1 MFGSPIRENVH
12 VDFFEAVPFRK
23 RKRTSKIDSR
33 IGMIDTVRSV
43 FASNS
48 APPDENS
55 SRPTRLRRRLSAFRK
70 ARRRKRSDRPPPRV
84 AVPSFFTLMNL
95 LCGFLAL
102 TQVLEGAFMMSCWFI
117 VLAGFFDLM
126 DGMMAR
132 LTDADSPFGVQLDS
146 LSDVVSFGVAPS
158 FLVYAY
164 ALDESG
170 VLGMIVAALPAL
182 CGSVRLAR
190 YNVNKDKSDDG
201 KEGFEGLPIP
211 GQAIAIVALILAAEN
226 SEWGAY
232 LALDS
237 LQVLLPIV
245 AALSG
250 LMVSSIRFDAIPTP
264 TIQYVRAHPKKTTAY
279 ALAGLLIVGL
289 QELGLVIVFAVYLSY
304 GVGRALYQLVEALTT
319 PAPDGLP
326 E

>member
-1 MFGSPIRENVH
+1 MF
-12 VDFFEAVPFRK
+12 DLL
-23 RKRTSKIDSR
+23 
-33 IGMIDTVRSV
+33 RSAL
-43 FASNS
+43 ASNS
-48 APPDENS
+48 APPDES
-55 SRPTRLRRRLSAFRK
+55 PSRPTRIRRRLSAYRK

-84 AVPSFFTLMNL
+84 AVPSFFTLTNL

-102 TQVLEGAFMMSCWFI
+102 TQVREGAFVMSCWLI

-164 ALDESG
+164 ALDASG
-170 VLGMIVAALPAL
+170 PLGMIVSALPVL

-190 YNVNKDKSDDG
+190 YNVNKDKDDDT
-201 KEGFEGLPIP
+201 EGFEGLPIP

-245 AALSG
+245 VVLSG
-250 LMVSSIRFDAIPTP
+250 LMVSGIRFDSIPTP

-279 ALAGLLIVGL
+279 ALAGFLIVGL
-289 QELGLVIVFAVYLSY
+289 QEIGLVIVLAVYLTY
-304 GVGRALYQLVEALTT
+304 GMGRAVYQLIEALTT
-319 PAPDGLP
+319 PAPENHSD
-326 E
+326 

>member
-1 MFGSPIRENVH
+1 ML
-12 VDFFEAVPFRK
+12 DALQ
-23 RKRTSKIDSR
+23 
-33 IGMIDTVRSV
+33 SV
-43 FASNS
+43 LASSS
-48 APPDENS
+48 APPDEAP
-55 SRPTRLRRRLSAFRK
+55 SRPNRIRRRLSAFRE
-70 ARRRKRSDRPPPRV
+70 ARRRNRSDRPPPRV

-102 TQVLEGAFMMSCWFI
+102 TQVLEDAFVMSCWLI
-117 VLAGFFDLM
+117 VLAGFFDLL

-132 LTDADSPFGVQLDS
+132 LTNADSPFGVQLDS

-164 ALDESG
+164 ALDAFG
-170 VLGMIVAALPAL
+170 PLGMIVAALPAL

-190 YNVNKDKSDDG
+190 YNVNTESDE

-211 GQAIAIVALILAAEN
+211 GQAVAIVALILAAEN
-226 SEWGAY
+226 SEWGQY

-245 AALSG
+245 VVLSG

-264 TIQYVRAHPKKTTAY
+264 TVQYVRAHPKKTAAY
-279 ALAGLLIVGL
+279 ALAGLLIVGV
-289 QELGLVIVFAVYLSY
+289 QEFGLVIVLALYLSY
-304 GVGRALYQLVEALTT
+304 GIGYAVYQLIDALTT
-319 PAPDGLP
+319 PAP
-326 E
+326 ENVSE

>member
-1 MFGSPIRENVH
+1 MLDS
-12 VDFFEAVPFRK
+12 FR
-23 RKRTSKIDSR
+23 SA
-33 IGMIDTVRSV
+33 

-48 APPDENS
+48 APPDES
-55 SRPTRLRRRLSAFRK
+55 ASRPARIRRRLSAFRE
-70 ARRRKRSDRPPPRV
+70 ARRKNRSDRPPPRV

-102 TQVLEGAFMMSCWFI
+102 TQVMEGAFVMSCWFI
-117 VLAGFFDLM
+117 VLSGFFDLM

-132 LTDADSPFGVQLDS
+132 LTGADSPFGVQLDS

-164 ALDESG
+164 ALDASG

-190 YNVNKDKSDDG
+190 YNVNKDSGTDD

-245 AALSG
+245 VVLSG
-250 LMVSSIRFDAIPTP
+250 LMVSSIRFDTIPTP

-289 QELGLVIVFAVYLSY
+289 QEIGLVVVFAFYLSY
-304 GVGRALYQLVEALTT
+304 GIGRALCQLVDALTT
-319 PAPDGLP
+319 PAPDRP
-326 E
+326 DE

>member
-1 MFGSPIRENVH
+1 MF
-12 VDFFEAVPFRK
+12 DF
-23 RKRTSKIDSR
+23 
-33 IGMIDTVRSV
+33 VRSA

-48 APPDENS
+48 APPDDS
-55 SRPTRLRRRLSAFRK
+55 ASRPARLRRRLSAFRE
-70 ARRRKRSDRPPPRV
+70 ARRKNRSDRPPPRV
-84 AVPSFFTLMNL
+84 VVPSFFTLMNL

-102 TQVLEGAFMMSCWFI
+102 TQVLEGAFIMCCWFI

-132 LTDADSPFGVQLDS
+132 LTGADSPFGVQLDS

-164 ALDESG
+164 ALEASG
-170 VLGMIVAALPAL
+170 VFGMIVAALPAL

-190 YNVNKDKSDDG
+190 YNVNKDSGADDQ
-201 KEGFEGLPIP
+201 EGFEGLPIP

-245 AALSG
+245 VVLSG
-250 LMVSSIRFDAIPTP
+250 LMVSSIRFDNIPTP
-264 TIQYVRAHPKKTTAY
+264 TLRYVRAHPKKTTAY

-289 QELGLVIVFAVYLSY
+289 QEIGLVIVFAFYLTI
-304 GVGRALYQLVEALTT
+304 GVGRALRQLVDALTT
-319 PAPDGLP
+319 PAPDGLD

>member
-1 MFGSPIRENVH
+1 MLDVLRFSL
-12 VDFFEAVPFRK
+12 
-23 RKRTSKIDSR
+23 
-33 IGMIDTVRSV
+33 
-43 FASNS
+43 ASNS
-48 APPDENS
+48 APREDAP
-55 SRPTRLRRRLSAFRK
+55 SRPARIRRRLSAFRE
-70 ARRRKRSDRPPPRV
+70 ARRRNRSDRPPPRV
-84 AVPSFFTLMNL
+84 VVPSFFTLMNL

-102 TQVLEGAFMMSCWFI
+102 TQVLEGAFVLSCWLI

-158 FLVYAY
+158 FLVYGY
-164 ALDESG
+164 ALDTFG
-170 VLGMIVAALPAL
+170 PLGMIVAALPAL

-190 YNVNKDKSDDG
+190 YNVNTENDD

-211 GQAIAIVALILAAEN
+211 GQAMAIVALILAAEN

-245 AALSG
+245 VVLSG

-264 TIQYVRAHPKKTTAY
+264 TVQYMRAHPRKTAAY

-289 QELGLVIVFAVYLSY
+289 QEFGLVVVLSVYIAY
-304 GVGRALYQLVEALTT
+304 GIGQAAYQLLEALTR
-319 PAPDGLP
+319 PASESWP

>member
-1 MFGSPIRENVH
+1 MF
-12 VDFFEAVPFRK
+12 
-23 RKRTSKIDSR
+23 DSL
-33 IGMIDTVRSV
+33 RSS

-48 APPDENS
+48 TPRDEAP
-55 SRPTRLRRRLSAFRK
+55 SRPARIRQRLSAYRE

-102 TQVLEGAFMMSCWFI
+102 TQVLEGAFVMSCWLI

-132 LTDADSPFGVQLDS
+132 LTGADSPFGVQLDS

-164 ALDESG
+164 ALDASG
-170 VLGMIVAALPAL
+170 PLGMIVAALPAL

-190 YNVNKDKSDDG
+190 YNVNKDTSDDG

-245 AALSG
+245 VVLSG
-250 LMVSSIRFDAIPTP
+250 LMVSSIRFDSIPTP
-264 TIQYVRAHPKKTTAY
+264 TLQYVRAHPKKTTAY
-279 ALAGLLIVGL
+279 ALAGFLIVGL
-289 QELGLVIVFAVYLSY
+289 QEIGLVIVLALYLTY
-304 GVGRALYQLVEALTT
+304 GMGRALYQLIDALTT
-319 PAPDGLP
+319 PAP
-326 E
+326 ENIAE

>member
-1 MFGSPIRENVH
+1 MFDTLRS
-12 VDFFEAVPFRK
+12 ALA
-23 RKRTSKIDSR
+23 SK
-33 IGMIDTVRSV
+33 
-43 FASNS
+43 S
-48 APPDENS
+48 APPDDPP
-55 SRPTRLRRRLSAFRK
+55 SRPARIRRRLSAFRE
-70 ARRRKRSDRPPPRV
+70 ARRRNRSERPPPRV

-95 LCGFLAL
+95 LCGFLAM
-102 TQVLEGAFMMSCWFI
+102 TQVLEGAFVMSCWLI
-117 VLAGFFDLM
+117 VLAGFFDLL
-126 DGMMAR
+126 DGLLAR

-164 ALDESG
+164 ALDTFG
-170 VLGMIVAALPAL
+170 PLGMIVSALPAL

-190 YNVNKDKSDDG
+190 YNVNTESDEKD
-201 KEGFEGLPIP
+201 GFEGLPIP

-232 LALDS
+232 LALNS
-237 LQVLLPIV
+237 LQVVLPIV
-245 AALSG
+245 VVLSG

-264 TIQYVRAHPKKTTAY
+264 TVEYVRAHPKKTTAY

-289 QELGLVIVFAVYLSY
+289 QEFGLVIVLAIYL
-304 GVGRALYQLVEALTT
+304 GHGIGQAGYQLLDALTS
-319 PAPDGLP
+319 PASEHLP

>member
-1 MFGSPIRENVH
+1 MF
-12 VDFFEAVPFRK
+12 DL
-23 RKRTSKIDSR
+23 SR
-33 IGMIDTVRSV
+33 LAR
-43 FASNS
+43 ASGS
-48 APPDENS
+48 APPDEPP
-55 SRPTRLRRRLSAFRK
+55 SRPARIRRRLSAYRE

-102 TQVLEGAFMMSCWFI
+102 TQVLEGAFVMSCWLI

-132 LTDADSPFGVQLDS
+132 LTDANSPFGVQLDS

-164 ALDESG
+164 ALDHSG
-170 VLGMIVAALPAL
+170 PLGMIVAALPAL

-190 YNVNKDKSDDG
+190 YNVNKDNGD

-211 GQAIAIVALILAAEN
+211 GQAVAIVALILSAEN

-245 AALSG
+245 VVLSG
-250 LMVSSIRFDAIPTP
+250 LMVSSIRFDSIPTP
-264 TIQYVRAHPKKTTAY
+264 TVRYVRAHPKKTTAY

-289 QELGLVIVFAVYLSY
+289 QEIGLVIVLGVYLLF
-304 GVGRALYQLVEALTT
+304 GMGRATVQLIDALTT
-319 PAPDGLP
+319 PAPEGLGD
-326 E
+326 

>member
-1 MFGSPIRENVH
+1 MF
-12 VDFFEAVPFRK
+12 
-23 RKRTSKIDSR
+23 DSL
-33 IGMIDTVRSV
+33 RSV
-43 FASNS
+43 LASKS

-55 SRPTRLRRRLSAFRK
+55 SSQPTRLRRRLSAYRR
-70 ARRRKRSDRPPPRV
+70 ARRRKRSERPPPRV
-84 AVPSFFTLMNL
+84 AVPSFFTLTNL

-102 TQVLEGAFMMSCWFI
+102 TQVLNGAFVMACWFI

-132 LTDADSPFGVQLDS
+132 LTGADSPFGVQLDS
-146 LSDVVSFGVAPS
+146 LSDVVSFGIAPS

-164 ALDESG
+164 ALEASG

-190 YNVNKDKSDDG
+190 YNVNKDNSNDD

-226 SEWGAY
+226 SKWGAY

-245 AALSG
+245 AVLSA
-250 LMVSSIRFDAIPTP
+250 LMVSSIRFESIPTP
-264 TIQYVRAHPKKTTAY
+264 TVQYVRSHPKKTAAY
-279 ALAGLLIVGL
+279 VLAGLLIVAL
-289 QELGLVIVFAVYLSY
+289 QEIGLVVVLAFYLLH
-304 GVGRALYQLVEALTT
+304 GMGRAGGQLVQALTT
-319 PAPDGLP
+319 PAPDDIP

>member
-1 MFGSPIRENVH
+1 
-12 VDFFEAVPFRK
+12 
-23 RKRTSKIDSR
+23 
-33 IGMIDTVRSV
+33 
-43 FASNS
+43 
-48 APPDENS
+48 
-55 SRPTRLRRRLSAFRK
+55 
-70 ARRRKRSDRPPPRV
+70 
-84 AVPSFFTLMNL
+84 MNL

-102 TQVLEGAFMMSCWFI
+102 TQVLEGAFVLSCWLI

-158 FLVYAY
+158 FLVYGY
-164 ALDESG
+164 ALDTFG
-170 VLGMIVAALPAL
+170 PLGMIVAALPAL

-190 YNVNKDKSDDG
+190 YNVNTENDD

-211 GQAIAIVALILAAEN
+211 GQAMAIVALILAAEN

-245 AALSG
+245 VVLSG

-264 TIQYVRAHPKKTTAY
+264 TVQYMRAHPRKTAAY

-289 QELGLVIVFAVYLSY
+289 QEFGLVVVLSVYIAY
-304 GVGRALYQLVEALTT
+304 GIGQAAYQLLEALTR
-319 PAPDGLP
+319 PASESWP

>member
-1 MFGSPIRENVH
+1 
-12 VDFFEAVPFRK
+12 
-23 RKRTSKIDSR
+23 
-33 IGMIDTVRSV
+33 
-43 FASNS
+43 
-48 APPDENS
+48 
-55 SRPTRLRRRLSAFRK
+55 
-70 ARRRKRSDRPPPRV
+70 
-84 AVPSFFTLMNL
+84 MNL

-102 TQVLEGAFMMSCWFI
+102 TQVQEGAFVMSCWLI

-164 ALDESG
+164 ALSASG
-170 VLGMIVAALPAL
+170 PLGMIVAALPAL

-190 YNVNKDKSDDG
+190 YNVNKNEDG

-245 AALSG
+245 VVLSG
-250 LMVSSIRFDAIPTP
+250 LMVSGIRFDSIPTP

-279 ALAGLLIVGL
+279 VLAGLLIVAV
-289 QELGLVIVFAVYLSY
+289 QEIGLVIVLAVYLAY
-304 GVGRALYQLVEALTT
+304 GIGRAGYQLFEALTT
-319 PAPDGLP
+319 PAPDDHS

>member
-1 MFGSPIRENVH
+1 
-12 VDFFEAVPFRK
+12 
-23 RKRTSKIDSR
+23 
-33 IGMIDTVRSV
+33 
-43 FASNS
+43 
-48 APPDENS
+48 
-55 SRPTRLRRRLSAFRK
+55 
-70 ARRRKRSDRPPPRV
+70 
-84 AVPSFFTLMNL
+84 MNL

-102 TQVLEGAFMMSCWFI
+102 TQVLEGAFVLSCWLI
-117 VLAGFFDLM
+117 VLAGFFDLL
-126 DGMMAR
+126 DGLMAR

-164 ALDESG
+164 TLDTFG
-170 VLGMIVAALPAL
+170 PLGMIVSALPAL

-190 YNVNKDKSDDG
+190 YNVNTETED

-211 GQAIAIVALILAAEN
+211 GQAIAIVALILSAEN
-226 SEWGAY
+226 SAWGAY

-245 AALSG
+245 VVLSG
-250 LMVSSIRFDAIPTP
+250 LMVSSIRFDGIPTP
-264 TIQYVRAHPKKTTAY
+264 TIYYVRSHPQKTAAY

-289 QELGLVIVFAVYLSY
+289 QEFGLVIVLAIYLGHGIGYAVY
-304 GVGRALYQLVEALTT
+304 QLIDALTS
-319 PAPDGLP
+319 PAPADNP

>member
-1 MFGSPIRENVH
+1 MLDALRS
-12 VDFFEAVPFRK
+12 ALA
-23 RKRTSKIDSR
+23 SK
-33 IGMIDTVRSV
+33 
-43 FASNS
+43 S
-48 APPDENS
+48 APPDDPP
-55 SRPTRLRRRLSAFRK
+55 SRPARIRQRLSAFRE
-70 ARRRKRSDRPPPRV
+70 ARRRNRSDRPPPRV

-102 TQVLEGAFMMSCWFI
+102 TQVLEGAFVMSCWLI
-117 VLAGFFDLM
+117 VLAGFFDLL
-126 DGMMAR
+126 DGLLAR

-164 ALDESG
+164 ALHTFG
-170 VLGMIVAALPAL
+170 PLGMIVSALPAL

-190 YNVNKDKSDDG
+190 YNVNTESDEKD
-201 KEGFEGLPIP
+201 GFEGLPIP

-245 AALSG
+245 VVLSG

-264 TIQYVRAHPKKTTAY
+264 TVQYMRAHPKKTTAY

-289 QELGLVIVFAVYLSY
+289 QEFGLVIVLAIYLAH
-304 GVGRALYQLVEALTT
+304 GIGQAGYQLVDALTS
-319 PAPDGLP
+319 PASENLP

>member
-1 MFGSPIRENVH
+1 MF
-12 VDFFEAVPFRK
+12 
-23 RKRTSKIDSR
+23 DSL
-33 IGMIDTVRSV
+33 RSS
-43 FASNS
+43 FASKS
-48 APPDENS
+48 APPEES
-55 SRPTRLRRRLSAFRK
+55 PSRPARFRRRLSAYRK

-102 TQVLEGAFMMSCWFI
+102 TQVQEGAFVMSCWLI

-164 ALDESG
+164 ALNASG
-170 VLGMIVAALPAL
+170 PLGMIVAALPAL

-190 YNVNKDKSDDG
+190 YNVNKNDDG

-226 SEWGAY
+226 SEWGSY

-245 AALSG
+245 VVLSG
-250 LMVSSIRFDAIPTP
+250 LMVSGIRFDSIPTP
-264 TIQYVRAHPKKTTAY
+264 TIQYVRSHPKKTTAY
-279 ALAGLLIVGL
+279 VLAGLLIVGA
-289 QELGLVIVFAVYLSY
+289 QEIGLVIVLAVYLAY
-304 GVGRALYQLVEALTT
+304 GVGRAGYQLFDALTT
-319 PAPDGLP
+319 PAPDKFS

>member
-1 MFGSPIRENVH
+1 MLDVL
-12 VDFFEAVPFRK
+12 
-23 RKRTSKIDSR
+23 
-33 IGMIDTVRSV
+33 RSSL
-43 FASNS
+43 ASNS
-48 APPDENS
+48 APREDAP
-55 SRPTRLRRRLSAFRK
+55 SRPARIRRRLSAFRE
-70 ARRRKRSDRPPPRV
+70 ARRRNRSDRPPPRV
-84 AVPSFFTLMNL
+84 VVPSFFTLMNL

-102 TQVLEGAFMMSCWFI
+102 TQVLEGAFVLSCWLI

-158 FLVYAY
+158 FLVYGY
-164 ALDESG
+164 ALDTFG
-170 VLGMIVAALPAL
+170 PLGMIVAALPAL

-190 YNVNKDKSDDG
+190 YNVNTESDD

-211 GQAIAIVALILAAEN
+211 GQAMAIVALILAAEN

-245 AALSG
+245 VVLSG

-264 TIQYVRAHPKKTTAY
+264 TVQYARAHPKKTAAY

-289 QELGLVIVFAVYLSY
+289 QEFGLVVVLSVYIAY
-304 GVGRALYQLVEALTT
+304 GIGQAAYQLVEALTR
-319 PAPDGLP
+319 PASESWP

>member
-1 MFGSPIRENVH
+1 MF
-12 VDFFEAVPFRK
+12 DLL
-23 RKRTSKIDSR
+23 
-33 IGMIDTVRSV
+33 RSAP
-43 FASNS
+43 ASNS
-48 APPDENS
+48 APPDEAS
-55 SRPTRLRRRLSAFRK
+55 SRPTRIRRRLSAYRE

-102 TQVLEGAFMMSCWFI
+102 TQVLEGAFVMSCWLI

-164 ALDESG
+164 ALDTSG
-170 VLGMIVAALPAL
+170 PLGMIVAALPAL

-190 YNVNKDKSDDG
+190 YNVNKDKSTDDA
-201 KEGFEGLPIP
+201 EGFEGLPIP

-245 AALSG
+245 VVLSG
-250 LMVSSIRFDAIPTP
+250 LMVSSIRFDSIPTP

-279 ALAGLLIVGL
+279 ALAGFLIVGL
-289 QELGLVIVFAVYLSY
+289 QEIGLVIVLAAYLIFGMGRAVY
-304 GVGRALYQLVEALTT
+304 QLIGALTT
-319 PAPDGLP
+319 PAPEDIA

>member
-1 MFGSPIRENVH
+1 MFNSL
-12 VDFFEAVPFRK
+12 
-23 RKRTSKIDSR
+23 
-33 IGMIDTVRSV
+33 RSV

-48 APPDENS
+48 APSGES
-55 SRPTRLRRRLSAFRK
+55 ASRPARLRRRLSAFRE
-70 ARRRKRSDRPPPRV
+70 ARRKNRSDRPPPRV

-102 TQVLEGAFMMSCWFI
+102 TQVMEEAFVMSCWFI

-132 LTDADSPFGVQLDS
+132 LTGADSPFGVQLDS

-164 ALDESG
+164 ALEPSG
-170 VLGMIVAALPAL
+170 VLGMIVSALPAL

-190 YNVNKDKSDDG
+190 YNVNKDSGNND

-245 AALSG
+245 VVLSG
-250 LMVSSIRFDAIPTP
+250 LMVSSIRFETIPTP

-289 QELGLVIVFAVYLSY
+289 QEIGLVVVFAFYLSY
-304 GVGRALYQLVEALTT
+304 GIGQALCQLVDALTT
-319 PAPDGLP
+319 PAPDGLD

>member
-1 MFGSPIRENVH
+1 MF
-12 VDFFEAVPFRK
+12 
-23 RKRTSKIDSR
+23 DSL
-33 IGMIDTVRSV
+33 RS
-43 FASNS
+43 ALAGNS
-48 APPDENS
+48 APREEAP
-55 SRPTRLRRRLSAFRK
+55 SRPTRIRRRLSAYRE

-102 TQVLEGAFMMSCWFI
+102 TQVLEGAFVMSCWLI

-132 LTDADSPFGVQLDS
+132 LTGADSPFGVQLDS

-164 ALDESG
+164 ALDASG
-170 VLGMIVAALPAL
+170 PLGMIVSALPAL

-226 SEWGAY
+226 SEWGSY

-245 AALSG
+245 VVLSG
-250 LMVSSIRFDAIPTP
+250 LMVSSIRFDSIPTP
-264 TIQYVRAHPKKTTAY
+264 TIEYVRAHPKKTSAY
-279 ALAGLLIVGL
+279 ALAGFLIVGL
-289 QELGLVIVFAVYLSY
+289 QEIGLVVVLALYLTYGMGRAVY
-304 GVGRALYQLVEALTT
+304 QLIDALTT
-319 PAPDGLP
+319 PAPENVAD
-326 E
+326 

>member
-1 MFGSPIRENVH
+1 MF
-12 VDFFEAVPFRK
+12 
-23 RKRTSKIDSR
+23 DSL
-33 IGMIDTVRSV
+33 RSS

-48 APPDENS
+48 APPSDAP
-55 SRPTRLRRRLSAFRK
+55 SRPTRIRRRLSAYRK

-84 AVPSFFTLMNL
+84 AVPSFFTLVNL

-102 TQVLEGAFMMSCWFI
+102 TQVLEGAFVMACWLI
-117 VLAGFFDLM
+117 VIAGFFDLM

-132 LTDADSPFGVQLDS
+132 LTGTDSPFGVQLDS

-164 ALDESG
+164 ALDASG
-170 VLGMIVAALPAL
+170 PLGMIVAALPAL

-190 YNVNKDKSDDG
+190 YNVNKDTDDDDP
-201 KEGFEGLPIP
+201 EGFEGLPIP

-226 SEWGAY
+226 SEWGNY

-237 LQVLLPIV
+237 LQVQLPIV
-245 AALSG
+245 VVLSG

-279 ALAGLLIVGL
+279 VLAGLLIVGV
-289 QELGLVIVFAVYLSY
+289 QEIGLVLVLAVYLTY
-304 GVGRALYQLVEALTT
+304 GIGRAAYQLVDALLT
-319 PAPDGLP
+319 PAPGSFS